1 MSIFRNMFILALGG
15 IALVYLI
22 NPTLGVFEILPD
34 NLPLIGNL
42 DEGGAVILLSNV
54 LAYYG
59 IDLNRF
65 AKH

>member
-42 DEGGAVILLSNV
+42 DEGAAVILLSNV

-59 IDLNRF
+59 IDLNRL